1 VLPQM
6 ATTTNATRWYLK
18 LEPEPSKGLPFNL
31 DVTLYVVT
39 NLGEIGLHT
48 ISIFRIDNLKKF
60 LKLSTDLSDLIVRV
74 RVEEYFL

>member
-1 VLPQM
+1 M

-18 LEPEPSKGLPFNL
+18 LELEPSNGLLFNL

-48 ISIFRIDNLKKF
+48 ISIFRIDDFKKF
-60 LKLSTDLSDLIVRV
+60 FKFGTDLRDLIVRV
-74 RVEEYFL
+74 RVEEDFL

>member
-1 VLPQM
+1 M
-6 ATTTNATRWYLK
+6 K
-18 LEPEPSKGLPFNL
+18 LELEPSNGLLFNL

-60 LKLSTDLSDLIVRV
+60 LELSTDLRDLIVRV
-74 RVEEYFL
+74 RVEEDFL